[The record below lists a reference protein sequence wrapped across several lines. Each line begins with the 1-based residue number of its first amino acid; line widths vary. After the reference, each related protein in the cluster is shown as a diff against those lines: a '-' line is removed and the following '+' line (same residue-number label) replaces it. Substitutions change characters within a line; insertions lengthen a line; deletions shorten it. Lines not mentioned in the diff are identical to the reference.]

1 MIAFMPFCKE
11 TPDGGDPAY
20 RLIERVIWRADSAAH
35 AILGKEASIAVDF
48 SRAKGAASQS
58 RIDKATRFPINPE
71 ANWGPMRKH
80 TRQV

>member
-1 MIAFMPFCKE
+1 MQGNMTLMNATQLSEGAAMC
-11 TPDGGDPAY
+11 
-20 RLIERVIWRADSAAH
+20 ADSAAH
-35 AILGKEASIAVDF
+35 AILSKEASIAVDF

-58 RIDKATRFPINPE
+58 RIDKATRFPTNPE